1 MWVIQFEFTGYEVD
15 YVDEVVDVGDPP
27 PCSMFGQWYFGIDA
41 FEQSVVEIAGLEVG
55 QHAIPMFFNGFGEVL
70 KRYQFGIVSLVAPK
84 GEVAG
89 SGFGIGGTSFDQLR
103 NRLRIIINLKQNRT
117 NLLFHHH

>member
-1 MWVIQFEFTGYEVD
+1 M
-15 YVDEVVDVGDPP
+15 DEVVDVGEA
-27 PCSMFGQWYFGIDA
+27 PCSTFGQLNFGIDA
-41 FEQSVVEIAGLEVG
+41 FEQSVVEIAELEVG

-89 SGFGIGGTSFDQLR
+89 SGFGIGDG
-103 NRLRIIINLKQNRT
+103 IKV
-117 NLLFHHH
+117 